1 MSKKMTYLVAETRES
16 IKGLSATW
24 LNETVTAD
32 KSKVKYPTDSIIS
45 TIFHGPV
52 RVVFV
57 ISHAH
62 LCIHICTCVIHVL
75 STECPT
81 QSQQSDSYSTRNLRI
96 FHHPVVTCKI

>member
-16 IKGLSATW
+16 IRGLRATR
-24 LNETVTAD
+24 LNETVAAD
-32 KSKVKYPTDSIIS
+32 KSKVKYSSDSIIY

-52 RVVFV
+52 LVVPV

-62 LCIHICTCVIHVL
+62 LCIHICTCVIHVW

-81 QSQQSDSYSTRNLRI
+81 KSQQSDSYSTTNLRI
-96 FHHPVVTCKI
+96 FRHPVVTCKI

>member
-16 IKGLSATW
+16 IKGLSATR

-32 KSKVKYPTDSIIS
+32 KSKVKYSTDSIIS
-45 TIFHGPV
+45 TIFQGPV
-52 RVVFV
+52 RVVSV

-62 LCIHICTCVIHVL
+62 LCTHICTCVIHVL

-81 QSQQSDSYSTRNLRI
+81 KSQQCDNYSTTSLRI
-96 FHHPVVTCKI
+96 FRHPFVTCKI

>member
-24 LNETVTAD
+24 LNVTVTAD
-32 KSKVKYPTDSIIS
+32 KSKVKYSIDSIIS
-45 TIFHGPV
+45 TIFRGTIC
-52 RVVFV
+52 VVSV

-62 LCIHICTCVIHVL
+62 FYIHTCTCVVHVL

-81 QSQQSDSYSTRNLRI
+81 KSQQSDSYSTRISEYSAIRL
-96 FHHPVVTCKI
+96 

>member
-1 MSKKMTYLVAETRES
+1 MSKKMTYLVTETRES
-16 IKGLSATW
+16 IKGLSATQ
-24 LNETVTAD
+24 LNETATAD
-32 KSKVKYPTDSIIS
+32 KSKVKYSTDSIIS

-52 RVVFV
+52 HVVSV

-81 QSQQSDSYSTRNLRI
+81 KS
-96 FHHPVVTCKI
+96 